1 MPAQELREPAHTRV
15 PVTGGELNVAV
26 WGSAGDE
33 VPVLAIHGLT
43 ASSRAWLEVA
53 TGLPRPVIAPDL
65 RGRGD
70 SGAVPGPYGMA
81 AHAADCVAV
90 LDALGISRADVVG
103 HSMGGFVASV
113 LAHRYPARVARLVL
127 VDGGPPLPT
136 PHGGP
141 ETMLGPAARRLEM
154 RFASPEAYRDHWR
167 AHPSFAE
174 WTPAVQ
180 AYVDY
185 DLTGP
190 EGALRSKVSA
200 AAMRTDFTDLHT
212 GAPGLDAFAALPA
225 GVPFVRAERGMLN
238 GATPLYADL
247 DVLSRLKVTTVP
259 GTNHYSILF
268 ADAGVS
274 AVVAELT

>member
-1 MPAQELREPAHTRV
+1 
-15 PVTGGELNVAV
+15 
-26 WGSAGDE
+26 
-33 VPVLAIHGLT
+33 
-43 ASSRAWLEVA
+43 
-53 TGLPRPVIAPDL
+53 
-65 RGRGD
+65 
-70 SGAVPGPYGMA
+70 
-81 AHAADCVAV
+81 
-90 LDALGISRADVVG
+90 
-103 HSMGGFVASV
+103 
-113 LAHRYPARVARLVL
+113 
-127 VDGGPPLPT
+127 
-136 PHGGP
+136 
-141 ETMLGPAARRLEM
+141 
-154 RFASPEAYRDHWR
+154 
-167 AHPSFAE
+167 
-174 WTPAVQ
+174 VQ

-238 GATPLYADL
+238 GATPLYANL

-268 ADAGVS
+268 NDAGVS